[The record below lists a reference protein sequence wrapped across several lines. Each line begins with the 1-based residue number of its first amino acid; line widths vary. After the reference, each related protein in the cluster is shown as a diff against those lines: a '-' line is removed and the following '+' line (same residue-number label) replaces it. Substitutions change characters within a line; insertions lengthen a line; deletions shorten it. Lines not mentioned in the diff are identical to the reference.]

1 MSITPGTHRLGPED
15 GTLSVRTGKTGAAA
29 KAGHNLLIEVGA
41 WSATI
46 EAGDEPAQ
54 TRMALSA
61 DARSLRVIEGTGG
74 MQRLGDEDKEGIAQT
89 IDEEVLKG
97 IEIEFRSDSVSAS
110 GDGSRL
116 RVEGE
121 LELGAKTGPL
131 AFELGV
137 ADGRLTGTATFRQS
151 DWGMKPY
158 SALFGT
164 LKVTDEV
171 TVEIDVGLPVS

>member
-1 MSITPGTHRLGPED
+1 MSIAPGTHTLGPQD

-41 WSATI
+41 WRATI
-46 EAGDEPAQ
+46 EAGDDPER
-54 TRMALSA
+54 TRIQLSA

-97 IEIEFRSDSVSAS
+97 IEIQFRSSAVGAS
-110 GDGSRL
+110 TDGSRL
-116 RVEGE
+116 SVDGE
-121 LELGAKTGPL
+121 LELGGKTRPI

-137 ADGRLTGTATFRQS
+137 ADGRLTGSATFRQS
-151 DWGMKPY
+151 EWGMKPY

-164 LKVTDEV
+164 LKVADEV
-171 TVEIDVGLPVS
+171 TVEIDAGLPSS